1 MRESGIIHVFGKDIN
16 LPKQRIL
23 DELAHRFN
31 NQNLPDVK
39 QIERAKTESEKR
51 IVELINRA
59 SNDALH
65 DLGAENLDIPE
76 QNIHVIKDKEWRE
89 RTQSSSLRS
98 AVLLEDGAIMVREGP
113 LSLFA
118 RDALRHM
125 FQMKMFN
132 AMQIPI
138 GMPQGPKQQIAM
150 FRNGLS
156 VVSRDGS
163 ERRFLA
169 LNNALTEE
177 LTMRAFMVVM
187 KDPVFAE
194 ERTQTKLLADNNALQ
209 VRQRH
214 LREGVQQRP
223 HKSPYTYEELSSPR
237 TGLFFAEIGD
247 APANKQGKLDG
258 VLDANGKFHEN
269 LSLAP
274 GMNQLVITATNK
286 FDKHTIITRQVL
298 IPEKQIAGAQDNDTL
313 TASVED
319 SNLDL
324 EILVGPE
331 TAWMSVEVDSQI
343 VFTGTML
350 PGSARRVSGQFVR
363 LSTTNAGAVRVA
375 LNGQD
380 LGVLGKDGETL
391 RDVEFSK

>member
-1 MRESGIIHVFGKDIN
+1 MITR
-16 LPKQRIL
+16 QRMTMFKTKPV
-23 DELAHRFN
+23 RFS
-31 NQNLPDVK
+31 
-39 QIERAKTESEKR
+39 T
-51 IVELINRA
+51 
-59 SNDALH
+59 
-65 DLGAENLDIPE
+65 LGEYL
-76 QNIHVIKDKEWRE
+76 V
-89 RTQSSSLRS
+89 SLRAHLGMS
-98 AVLLEDGAIMVREGP
+98 VTEISKVAKIPPKYITALEDGDYARLPATVYVRGFLKTLAEIYRVEHKN
-113 LSLFA
+113 LL
-118 RDALRHM
+118 ALYE
-125 FQMKMFN
+125 QEK
-132 AMQIPI
+132 
-138 GMPQGPKQQIAM
+138 
-150 FRNGLS
+150 GLS
-156 VVSRDGS
+156 DQLATPAPDTANPGRAMPRFIFSPRTLIAASVILLGLGSIGYLYLQISSVRRPPLLEVFSPEGDGAVDS
-163 ERRFLA
+163 SFLA
-169 LNNALTEE
+169 LDGRTEPGTNVYLNNQP
-177 LTMRAFMVVM
+177 VV
-187 KDPVFAE
+187 V
-194 ERTQTKLLADNNALQ
+194 
-209 VRQRH
+209 
-214 LREGVQQRP
+214 
-223 HKSPYTYEELSSPR
+223 
-237 TGLFFAEIGD
+237 
-247 APANKQGKLDG
+247 
-258 VLDANGKFHEN
+258 DANGKFHEN